1 MEEDPD
7 KALAHDSRLD
17 EISQRYEE
25 LVKDRQNLIKALDK
39 IYYNPDTGEKVVEK
53 GVTKYDVLEIKYD
66 VLEMKYNAERE
77 EKTRLLRRV
86 AAQKSENEVLHRK
99 VKDLCHKLCQ
109 ARRERDKLAEKLRI
123 AEGDDQ
129 KRSLLI
135 ETLNQF
141 FNEET
146 KC

>member
-17 EISQRYEE
+17 EISQRHEE
-25 LVKDRQNLIKALDK
+25 LVKARQNLIKALDK
-39 IYYNPDTGEKVVEK
+39 IYYNPDTGEKVVVK
-53 GVTKYDVLEIKYD
+53 GFTDYDVLEIKY
-66 VLEMKYNAERE
+66 NAERE
-77 EKTRLLRRV
+77 ENTRLLRRV

-135 ETLNQF
+135 ETLNQL

>member
-17 EISQRYEE
+17 ELSQRYEE

-53 GVTKYDVLEIKYD
+53 GVTKYDVLKIKYD
-66 VLEMKYNAERE
+66 AECE
-77 EKTRLLRRV
+77 ENTLLLHRV
-86 AAQKSENEVLHRK
+86 AQQKSENEVLHRK

-109 ARRERDKLAEKLRI
+109 ARRERDQLAEKLRI

>member
-7 KALAHDSRLD
+7 KALALD
-17 EISQRYEE
+17 T
-25 LVKDRQNLIKALDK
+25 
-39 IYYNPDTGEKVVEK
+39 IYYNPDTGEKVVVK
-53 GVTKYDVLEIKYD
+53 GVTKYDVLKIKY
-66 VLEMKYNAERE
+66 KAERE
-77 EKTRLLRRV
+77 ENTRLLQRV
-86 AAQKSENEVLHRK
+86 AQQKSEIKVLHRK

-109 ARRERDKLAEKLRI
+109 ARRERDELAEKLRI